1 LSVLGWLYTI
11 IQGVLLGGLY
21 ALFAAGLSLIFGIMR
36 LVNLAHGDLIVL
48 AAFAILALTSW
59 FGFDPFLAALLA
71 MPAMFAAGFALQH
84 VLLNRTLGRDLLPPL
99 LVTFGLSI
107 IIQNGLLEAF
117 TADSR
122 RLRLGAIETA
132 SIRLGGDL
140 AIGVMPLLTLGSAI
154 AVILLLNL
162 LFYRTALGR
171 AFRATSDDL
180 EIAQLMGIDHRR
192 IYSIAMGIAMVV
204 ATIAALYLGI
214 RANFDPTIGP
224 ARLIYAF
231 EAVITGGLGS
241 LWGTLAGGIIIG
253 LAQTVGAK
261 MNPEWQIL
269 AGHIAF
275 LVVVVLRPRGLFP
288 RSVD

>member
-1 LSVLGWLYTI
+1 
-11 IQGVLLGGLY
+11 
-21 ALFAAGLSLIFGIMR
+21 
-36 LVNLAHGDLIVL
+36 
-48 AAFAILALTSW
+48 
-59 FGFDPFLAALLA
+59 
-71 MPAMFAAGFALQH
+71 
-84 VLLNRTLGRDLLPPL
+84 LPPL

-132 SIRLGGDL
+132 SIELGANL

-154 AVILLLNL
+154 VAVLLLNL

-180 EIAQLMGIDHRR
+180 EIAQLMGIDHHR

-231 EAVITGGLGS
+231 EAVIIGGLGS
-241 LWGTLAGGIIIG
+241 LWGTLAGGVIIG
-253 LAQTVGAK
+253 LAQTFGAK
-261 MNPEWQIL
+261 LNPEWQIL

-275 LVVVVLRPRGLFP
+275 LVVVVVRPRGLFP
-288 RSVD
+288 RAED

>member
-1 LSVLGWLYTI
+1 MLDWLGTI

-48 AAFAILALTSW
+48 AAYAILSLATW
-59 FGFDPFLAALLA
+59 FGFDPFLAALFA
-71 MPAMFAAGFALQH
+71 MPVMFAAGFALQH
-84 VLLNRTLGRDLLPPL
+84 VLLNRTLGRGLLPPL

-132 SIRLGGDL
+132 SIELGGNL

-204 ATIAALYLGI
+204 ATIAALYLGV

-231 EAVITGGLGS
+231 EAVIIGGLGS
-241 LWGTLAGGIIIG
+241 LWGTLAGGVIIG

-269 AGHIAF
+269 AGHVAF
-275 LVVVVLRPRGLFP
+275 LVVVVLWPRGLFP
-288 RSVD
+288 RAED

>member
-1 LSVLGWLYTI
+1 
-11 IQGVLLGGLY
+11 
-21 ALFAAGLSLIFGIMR
+21 
-36 LVNLAHGDLIVL
+36 
-48 AAFAILALTSW
+48 
-59 FGFDPFLAALLA
+59 
-71 MPAMFAAGFALQH
+71 

-107 IIQNGLLEAF
+107 IIQNGLLETF

-132 SIRLGGDL
+132 SIELGSNL
-140 AIGVMPLLTLGSAI
+140 AIGVMPLLTLGSAV

-180 EIAQLMGIDHRR
+180 EIAQLMGIDHHR

-204 ATIAALYLGI
+204 VTIAALYLGI

-231 EAVITGGLGS
+231 EAVIIGGLGS

-288 RSVD
+288 RTVD

>member
-1 LSVLGWLYTI
+1 MLDWLDTI

-48 AAFAILALTSW
+48 AAFAILALATW

-84 VLLNRTLGRDLLPPL
+84 VLLNRTLRRDLLPPL

-132 SIRLGGDL
+132 SIQLGGNL

-180 EIAQLMGIDHRR
+180 EIAQLMGIDHHR

-231 EAVITGGLGS
+231 EAVIIGGLGS

-253 LAQTVGAK
+253 LAQSVGAK

>member
-1 LSVLGWLYTI
+1 MLDWVDTI

-48 AAFAILALTSW
+48 AAFAILALATW

-99 LVTFGLSI
+99 LVTFGISI
-107 IIQNGLLEAF
+107 IIQNGLLEVF

-122 RLRLGAIETA
+122 RLGLGAIETA
-132 SIRLGGDL
+132 SIHLGGNL
-140 AIGVMPLLTLGSAI
+140 SIGVMPLLTLGSAI

-180 EIAQLMGIDHRR
+180 EIAQLMGIDHHR
-192 IYSIAMGIAMVV
+192 IYSISMGIAMVV

-231 EAVITGGLGS
+231 EAVIIGGLGS
-241 LWGTLAGGIIIG
+241 LWGTLAGGIFIG